1 LTTPYTLEFL
11 LSAQKEWTK
20 LSPQIQQ
27 RFAKKLIERLANPRI
42 PAMALRGLENCYKI
56 KLLSDGYRLVYQV
69 LDDRLVV
76 SVVAT
81 GKRDKLA
88 VYREAA
94 QRIRPNTD

>member
-1 LTTPYTLEFL
+1 MPYTLEFL
-11 LSAQKEWTK
+11 LSARKEWTK
-20 LSPQIQQ
+20 LSPRIQQ
-27 RFAKKLIERLANPRI
+27 RFTKKLVERLASPKV
-42 PAMALRGLENCYKI
+42 PSMALRGMENCYKI
-56 KLLSDGYRLVYQV
+56 KLLADGYRLVYQV

-94 QRIRPNTD
+94 QRIRPSTD